1 VAVANNYAGHEKAI
15 LTRLAEAREHYGVA
29 PTQERPA
36 VASELDGVLVSAL
49 MLAERYPDLRA
60 DAQFRDLAYEIAGT
74 KNRIAV
80 ERMRYNELAGLLNT
94 RLRQQPWRLAA
105 HGLAPRRYYEAPA
118 SSLEEPSLGL

>member
-1 VAVANNYAGHEKAI
+1 MRDY
-15 LTRLAEAREHYGVA
+15 TRLFEAREHYGVA
-29 PTQERPA
+29 STQERPQ
-36 VASELDGVLVSAL
+36 VAAELDGVLLNAL

-60 DAQFRDLAYEIAGT
+60 DAQFRDLAYEISGT

-105 HGLAPRRYYEAPA
+105 LGLEPRGFYEASA
-118 SSLEEPSLGL
+118 ESLEEPELGL